1 MGIMMCYRHEHENK
15 IRSLA
20 RGLMAMF
27 DRHDK
32 RLLNAYRNRNTHT
45 FADLSAFI
53 NTNRDGN
60 TNPDAN
66 GVPDD

>member
-1 MGIMMCYRHEHENK
+1 MMCYRHEHENQ

-20 RGLMAMF
+20 RGLSAMF

-32 RLLNAYRNRNTHT
+32 RVLDAYRNRAAHT

-53 NTNRDGN
+53 NTNADADEHTNGN
-60 TNPDAN
+60 T
-66 GVPDD
+66 DD